1 VRKYCIYLF
10 LILPVLII
18 ATPACGSSTEKC
30 LGLTEAIRIAME
42 GNHEIRASRNSLSAR
57 KEDIGIARSYLLPRI
72 TFEERASR
80 TNNPP
85 GVFMSKL
92 NQERFLQTDFDINSL
107 NNPKPISDLQT
118 LFSIEQPIFSGKAYI
133 GLGMAKKEYSA
144 QNEYHNRKK
153 EEIALKVTQAFLNV
167 NTAKEYFILAQKAAK
182 DAGEH
187 LKIAES
193 RYKNGLGTYSDVLR
207 VKTSVI
213 ETEQKIV
220 SATKN
225 YAVSKKMLGM
235 LLGISEPIEIKD
247 ENIDF
252 PLNEADYYINA
263 SLSRRDIK
271 AVQIQYE
278 NAKKSITLAESM
290 YLPYIGMGGSYQLN
304 DHNKVF
310 GSEGESWRIMAAL
323 KWELFDGTN
332 REYERDKARYK
343 AAEAE
348 ERLKGLKN
356 FVLFKINE
364 AYLAVE
370 EARKNVE
377 LSQSAMDTMEE
388 GKRLV
393 KSRFENSLSPVI
405 DLLDVQLNLD
415 HTRANVVAKQNEYRF
430 AVINLS
436 YESGTILK
444 DLKME

>member
-1 VRKYCIYLF
+1 MHKHGITLYAIA
-10 LILPVLII
+10 LILII
-18 ATPACGSSTEKC
+18 TTPLCASDTERC
-30 LGLTEAIRIAME
+30 LGLIEAIKIAMD
-42 GNHEIRASRNSLSAR
+42 GNYEIRASRNSLSAR
-57 KEDIGIARSYLLPRI
+57 KEDIGIARSYLLPKI

-92 NQERFLQTDFDINSL
+92 NQERFSQTDFDINSL

-118 LFSIEQPIFSGKAYI
+118 LFSIEQPIFAGKAYV

-153 EEIALKVTQAFLNV
+153 EEITLKVAQAFLNV
-167 NTAKEYFILAQKAAK
+167 HTAKEYLLLAQKSAE
-182 DAGEH
+182 DAREH
-187 LKIAES
+187 LKIAEA

-207 VKTSVI
+207 VKTTVI
-213 ETEQKIV
+213 EKEQKIISTV
-220 SATKN
+220 KN
-225 YAVSKKMLGM
+225 HEVSKNMLGL
-235 LLGISEPIEIKD
+235 LLGTSEPIDIRD
-247 ENIDF
+247 ENMDF
-252 PLNEADYYINA
+252 PLNEADYYVKA

-271 AVQIQYE
+271 AMQLQYE
-278 NAKKSITLAESM
+278 NAKKNITLAEST
-290 YLPYIGMGGSYQLN
+290 YLPYIGIGGSYQLN
-304 DHNKVF
+304 DHKKIF
-310 GSEGESWRIMAAL
+310 GSEGESWRLMAAL
-323 KWELFDGTN
+323 RWDLFDGTN

-348 ERLKGLKN
+348 EHLKGFKH
-356 FVLFKINE
+356 FVSFKINE

-377 LSQSAMDTMEE
+377 LSRSAVHAIEE

-415 HTRANVVAKQNEYRF
+415 HTRANMVAKQNEYRL